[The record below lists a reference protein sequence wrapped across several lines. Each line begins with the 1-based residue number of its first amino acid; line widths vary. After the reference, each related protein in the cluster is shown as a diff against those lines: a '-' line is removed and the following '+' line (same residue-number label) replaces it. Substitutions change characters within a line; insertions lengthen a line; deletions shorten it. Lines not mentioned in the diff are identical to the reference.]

1 VLKSLRNWFAER
13 KKRRYEKYA
22 DKRGWVDPAQ
32 LERLRQQQSPMRGG
46 RGRRG

>member
-1 VLKSLRNWFAER
+1 MLKGLRNWLAER

-22 DKRGWVDPAQ
+22 DKRGWVDPAV
-32 LERLRQQQSPMRGG
+32 LETLRQQQSPMRGG